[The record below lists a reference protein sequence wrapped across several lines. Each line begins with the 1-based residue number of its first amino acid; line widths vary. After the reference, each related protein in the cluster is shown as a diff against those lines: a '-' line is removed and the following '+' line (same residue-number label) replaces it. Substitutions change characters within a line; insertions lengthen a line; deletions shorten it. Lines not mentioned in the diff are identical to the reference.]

1 MVSQKVIEEF
11 KREFREEEGR
21 DITDSEFEQVNN
33 ELDALVEILFQH
45 WAKTHIRHASSSL
58 RTEGKVQ

>member
-1 MVSQKVIEEF
+1 MALTKKVIEDF
-11 KREFREEEGR
+11 KKQFREEEGR

-45 WAKTHIRHASSSL
+45 WVEKHKIK
-58 RTEGKVQ
+58 KVQDKYDT